1 MAHKFTEGPFNIF
14 PICLRKVSVDRVF
27 VGPFM
32 TSLDMAGM
40 SLTLLRADSIAATSS
55 SLKVLELLDAS
66 VGAPGW
72 PSTSAAINVDANRPT
87 PLPSE

>member
-1 MAHKFTEGPFNIF
+1 
-14 PICLRKVSVDRVF
+14 
-27 VGPFM
+27 M

-40 SLTLLRADSIAATSS
+40 SLTLLRTDSIAATNS
-55 SLKVLELLDAS
+55 SLKVLELLDAP

-87 PLPSE
+87 PVPSE